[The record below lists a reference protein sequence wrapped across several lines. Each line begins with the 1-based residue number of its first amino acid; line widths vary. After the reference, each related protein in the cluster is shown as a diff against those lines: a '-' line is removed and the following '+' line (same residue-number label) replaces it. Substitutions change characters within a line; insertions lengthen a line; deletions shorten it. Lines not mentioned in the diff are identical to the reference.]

1 LLRRLGL
8 VSGGSWGAPG
18 EGGADGGSAA
28 GPRRAEGDVVYGC
41 GDAKGDAHIEDAPAG
56 EPGYCW
62 GALDAE
68 GDGDGDGEGER
79 ERDDER
85 DRVGEADG
93 EWEFACI
100 LGCK

>member
-41 GDAKGDAHIEDAPAG
+41 GDAKGDAHIEDGPAG

-68 GDGDGDGEGER
+68 GDGDGEGER